1 MGWETLAF
9 GFVLW
14 ACVRTYERS
23 NEVLHGNVK
32 KSLKTTN
39 IKMRFVIKR
48 EASIVFV
55 IDGD

>member
-14 ACVRTYERS
+14 ASVRTYERS
-23 NEVLHGNVK
+23 NKVLHGTVK
-32 KSLKTTN
+32 KSLKTIN
-39 IKMRFVIKR
+39 IKMRIVITR

-55 IDGD
+55 